1 MVCMFLSKVNINIS
15 DKEVIYNLKNSNFW
29 HKKIMSGFDEH
40 FIPSSEARKGLDIL
54 HRKEELKNDL
64 YFLVQS
70 IVEPNWYGKSWVS
83 NAQVKCFDEV
93 INSFAEGKLIN
104 FDVLCSPYYTKY
116 STNEKTGKIKGR
128 RRFFKTDE
136 EKLNWF
142 KEKEKYNGF
151 ELVSCHIEKTDRAIT
166 NIKGQNTTPIYL
178 TNFIGTFRITDVE
191 KFKKFYSEG
200 VGPHKAYGAGMI
212 MLY

>member
-1 MVCMFLSKVNINIS
+1 MFLSKIDINIS

-29 HKKIMSGFDEH
+29 HKQIMSGFDEH
-40 FIPSSEARKGLDIL
+40 FIPSSDARKGLDIL
-54 HRKEELKNDL
+54 HRKEESMNNL

-70 IVEPNWYGKSWVS
+70 IVQPNWYGKSWVK
-83 NAQVKCFDEV
+83 NAQVKCLDDIV
-93 INSFAEGKLIN
+93 NSFVVGKVMN
-104 FDVLCSPYYTKY
+104 FDVLCSPYYTQY
-116 STNEKTGKIKGR
+116 SINEKTGKMKGR

-136 EKLNWF
+136 EKLNWL

-151 ELVSCHIEKTDRAIT
+151 ELIGCNVVKTNRTIT
-166 NIKGQNTTPIYL
+166 NIKEQNIKPIYL
-178 TNFIGTFRITDVE
+178 TNFIGTLRITDVE
-191 KFKKFYSEG
+191 KFKTFYSNG